1 MTGRA
6 KSAGA
11 RRPGRPKAG
20 SEDKRARILSEA
32 MALFATR
39 GYAGTSLAD
48 IAGASDISKAGLLH
62 HFFSKDHLLAEV
74 LAERA
79 RHSMRHLPTQRESVA
94 DTLDTWLAILGE
106 NAEDPEGVA
115 LYTAM
120 SGAVIDRQ
128 HRAHAW
134 FSDHLDFAISFLR
147 DALEAGKATGE
158 VRSEA
163 PSGLI
168 ARHLV
173 ALSDGMQ
180 LQWLCDRADGVEDA
194 DMTAVVSYA
203 VGEVKRRWLVGG
215 AGGA

>member
-62 HFFSKDHLLAEV
+62 HFSSKDHLLAEV
-74 LAERA
+74 LAERD

-128 HRAHAW
+128 HQAHAW
-134 FSDHLDFAISFLR
+134 FSDHLDFAISFLQ

-163 PSGLI
+163 PSGQGSI
-168 ARHLV
+168 SARLPC
-173 ALSDGMQ
+173 A
-180 LQWLCDRADGVEDA
+180 RAATSMV
-194 DMTAVVSYA
+194 
-203 VGEVKRRWLVGG
+203 
-215 AGGA
+215 